1 MIRYYRN
8 VARNQTKPAG
18 STGKYAL
25 PRLIEGD
32 LIAEFLILEE
42 VPNIFGIRR
51 KVYLAMTG

>member
-1 MIRYYRN
+1 MLRGTS
-8 VARNQTKPAG
+8 RNQPAPQE
-18 STGKYAL
+18 KYAL

-51 KVYLAMTG
+51 KA

>member
-8 VARNQTKPAG
+8 VARNQPKPAG

-51 KVYLAMTG
+51 KA